1 MKRIYIPIAWE
12 IVFVVATI
20 IWPKQAFHLFFAF
33 YFGLL
38 TYFYFIYKQ
47 FSFRKL
53 YKNFGRVLGFWVPVA
68 ITFIG
73 LLLAGKLRMLISSQ
87 FSFHID
93 EGAVSII
100 VHNDLVPTFFY
111 ALMMIVIKPVAEELF
126 FRKALIRFDNKKQ
139 TIIFAVLSLVLCALT
154 RAHGPLGILEWA
166 IMALPVTIAYI
177 ATKNIYISVMAHVLF
192 EFYDNIYEVL
202 YTVGRILKR

>member
-1 MKRIYIPIAWE
+1 
-12 IVFVVATI
+12 
-20 IWPKQAFHLFFAF
+20 
-33 YFGLL
+33 
-38 TYFYFIYKQ
+38 
-47 FSFRKL
+47 
-53 YKNFGRVLGFWVPVA
+53 
-68 ITFIG
+68 
-73 LLLAGKLRMLISSQ
+73 
-87 FSFHID
+87 
-93 EGAVSII
+93 
-100 VHNDLVPTFFY
+100 
-111 ALMMIVIKPVAEELF
+111 MIVIKPVAEELF

>member
-1 MKRIYIPIAWE
+1 MKRIYIPLAWE

-139 TIIFAVLSLVLCALT
+139 TIIFAVLSLVLYALT